1 MMLPVLFTSCYCV
14 LGMGTTAVLWPML
27 QDEIE
32 MAIGMEDEEMHA
44 AMRISV
50 MIAFVALW
58 PIVIWDVVRR
68 PRF

>member
-1 MMLPVLFTSCYCV
+1 MMLPILFMSCYGV

-32 MAIGMEDEEMHA
+32 MAIGMEDEEMHN
-44 AMRISV
+44 AMRIS
-50 MIAFVALW
+50 MMLAFVLLW
-58 PIVIWDVVRR
+58 PIVLWDVVRR